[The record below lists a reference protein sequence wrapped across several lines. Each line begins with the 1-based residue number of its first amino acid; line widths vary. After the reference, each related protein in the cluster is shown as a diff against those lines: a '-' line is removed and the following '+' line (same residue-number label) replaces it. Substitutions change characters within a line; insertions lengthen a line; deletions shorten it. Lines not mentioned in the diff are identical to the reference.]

1 MLEIF
6 KRRVSALPLVLLMMP
21 ALCAQTPEWHDP
33 SSHRIRFVTVED
45 GVRLEVLDWGG
56 SGRPLVLLTGS
67 GNTAHV
73 FDDFAGKLT
82 GIAHV
87 YGITRRGFGA
97 SSHPESGYTDQRLAD
112 DVLHVL
118 DSLKLVAP
126 ILAGHSMGGN
136 ELTTLASQHPDR
148 VSGLVYLDAGADP
161 QDFPASDPAYM
172 ALADKLPPANRL
184 PPPPPFP
191 ESERRASTA
200 GYQSARRALK
210 AIGEGTKKRDY
221 SSIHVPVLSLFAVF
235 RPADDPLRQDM
246 PKDPKQRAAVQAFE
260 AATMV
265 YIKRYENSLL
275 TAVPGARIVEL
286 PGANH
291 YIFLSNEAEVL
302 REIALF
308 IAGLHSGN

>member
-1 MLEIF
+1 
-6 KRRVSALPLVLLMMP
+6 VS
-21 ALCAQTPEWHDP
+21 
-33 SSHRIRFVTVED
+33 
-45 GVRLEVLDWGG
+45 LEVLDWGG
-56 SGRPLVLLTGS
+56 SGRPMVLLTGS

-73 FDDFAGKLT
+73 FDDFARKLT
-82 GIAHV
+82 AIAHV

-97 SSHPESGYTDQRLAD
+97 SSHPEFGYSDQRLAD

-118 DSLKLVAP
+118 DSLKLDAP
-126 ILAGHSMGGN
+126 VLVGHSMGGN
-136 ELTTLASQHPDR
+136 ELTTIASQHPHR

-161 QDFPASDPAYM
+161 KDFPASDPAYR

-184 PPPPPFP
+184 PPPPAFP

-221 SSIHVPVLSLFAVF
+221 SRIRVPVLSLFAVF

-246 PKDPKQRAAVQAFE
+246 PKDPGERAIVEAFE

-265 YIKRYENSLL
+265 YIKRYEKSLL

-291 YIFLSNEAEVL
+291 YIFLSNEAEVV
-302 REIALF
+302 REITIF
-308 IAGLHSGN
+308 IAGLPS

>member
-1 MLEIF
+1 MLALLD
-6 KRRVSALPLVLLMMP
+6 RWAGALPLALFMMS
-21 ALCAQTPEWHDP
+21 ALCAQESAWRDP
-33 SSHRIRFVTVED
+33 SRHRVQFVTVQP

-56 SGRPLVLLTGS
+56 SGKPLVLLTGS

-73 FDDFAGKLT
+73 FDDFAAKLT

-112 DVLHVL
+112 DVLKVL
-118 DSLKLVAP
+118 DSLQLVGP
-126 ILAGHSMGGN
+126 VLVGHSMGGN
-136 ELTTLASQHPDR
+136 ELTTVASQHAGR
-148 VSGLVYLDAGADP
+148 VSGLVYLEAGADP

-184 PPPPPFP
+184 PPPPVFP
-191 ESERRASTA
+191 ESERRASSA
-200 GYQSARRALK
+200 DYQSARHALK

-221 SSIHVPVLSLFAVF
+221 SRIRVPVLSLFAVF
-235 RPADDPLRQDM
+235 RAADDPLRNDM
-246 PKDPKQRAAVQAFE
+246 PQDPQQRAAVEAFE

-265 YIKRYENSLL
+265 YIKRYESSLL
-275 TAVPGARIVEL
+275 TAVPSARIAEL

-291 YIFLSNEAEVL
+291 YIFLSNEADTL
-302 REIALF
+302 REITLF
-308 IAGLHSGN
+308 ILKLR

>member
-1 MLEIF
+1 MLDPL
-6 KRRVSALPLVLLMMP
+6 KRGVSALLLAFLMTKGSS
-21 ALCAQTPEWHDP
+21 AQKSSLQDP
-33 SSHRIRFVTVED
+33 SKHRVQFVGVED

-56 SGRPLVLLTGS
+56 SGRALVLLTGS

-82 GIAHV
+82 GSAHV

-126 ILAGHSMGGN
+126 VLVGHSMGGN
-136 ELTTLASQHPDR
+136 ELTTLASQHPIR
-148 VSGLVYLDAGADP
+148 INGLVYLDAGADP
-161 QDFPASDPAYM
+161 KDFPASDPAYM
-172 ALADKLPPANRL
+172 ALGNKLPPANRL

-191 ESERRASTA
+191 ESERLALTA
-200 GYQSARRALK
+200 DYQSARRALK

-221 SSIHVPVLSLFAVF
+221 SKIRVPVLSLFAVF

-246 PKDPKQRAAVQAFE
+246 PKDPQERATVEAFE

-265 YIKRYENSLL
+265 YIKRYEMSLL
-275 TAVPGARIVEL
+275 TAVPSARIVEL

-291 YIFLSNEAEVL
+291 YLFLSNEADVL
-302 REIALF
+302 REIASF
-308 IAGLHSGN
+308 MRGLPIGN

>member
-1 MLEIF
+1 
-6 KRRVSALPLVLLMMP
+6 
-21 ALCAQTPEWHDP
+21 
-33 SSHRIRFVTVED
+33 
-45 GVRLEVLDWGG
+45 
-56 SGRPLVLLTGS
+56 
-67 GNTAHV
+67 
-73 FDDFAGKLT
+73 
-82 GIAHV
+82 
-87 YGITRRGFGA
+87 
-97 SSHPESGYTDQRLAD
+97 
-112 DVLHVL
+112 
-118 DSLKLVAP
+118 
-126 ILAGHSMGGN
+126 MGGN
-136 ELTTLASQHPDR
+136 ELTTVASQHPDR
-148 VSGLVYLDAGADP
+148 VSGLVYLEAGGDP

-184 PPPPPFP
+184 PPPPAFP
-191 ESERRASTA
+191 ESERRASSA
-200 GYQSARRALK
+200 DYQSARRALK

-221 SSIHVPVLSLFAVF
+221 SSIRVPVLSLFAVF

-246 PKDPKQRAAVQAFE
+246 PKDPEERAAVEAFE

-265 YIKRYENSLL
+265 YIKRYEKSLL

>member
-1 MLEIF
+1 MCRTNRFWAFGLIT
-6 KRRVSALPLVLLMMP
+6 S
-21 ALCAQTPEWHDP
+21 ALCAQAPTWHDP
-33 SSHRIRFVTVED
+33 SKHRIHFVTVED

-73 FDDFAGKLT
+73 FDDFAPKLT
-82 GIAHV
+82 SFAHV
-87 YGITRRGFGA
+87 YGITRRGFGN

-118 DSLKLVAP
+118 DSLKLTSP

-136 ELTTLASQHPDR
+136 ELTTIGSQHPDR
-148 VSGLVYLDAGADP
+148 AAGLIYLDAGADP
-161 QDFPASDPAYM
+161 KDFPASDPAYM
-172 ALADKLPPANRL
+172 ALAEKLPPANRL
-184 PPPPPFP
+184 PAPPPFP
-191 ESERRASTA
+191 EAEYRASR
-200 GYQSARRALK
+200 GDYEGVRRALK

-221 SSIHVPVLSLFAVF
+221 SRIRAPVLSMFATF
-235 RPADDPLRQDM
+235 RPAGDPLRYEM
-246 PKDPKQRAAVQAFE
+246 PKDPQQRADVEAFE

-275 TAVPGARIVEL
+275 TAVPNARIVEL

-291 YIFLSNEAEVL
+291 YVFISNEADVL
-302 REIALF
+302 REIRAFVTHPPLRK
-308 IAGLHSGN
+308 

>member
-1 MLEIF
+1 MLEPF
-6 KRRVSALPLVLLMMP
+6 KLQASAFPLALLLMP
-21 ALCAQTPEWHDP
+21 ALCAQESTWRDP
-33 SSHRIRFVTVED
+33 SKHRIQFVTVDD

-126 ILAGHSMGGN
+126 VLAGHSMGGN
-136 ELTTLASQHPDR
+136 ELTKVGSQYPDR

-161 QDFPASDPAYM
+161 KDFPASDPAYM
-172 ALADKLPPANRL
+172 ALANPDAAPFSQPVPATK
-184 PPPPPFP
+184 PAETQP
-191 ESERRASTA
+191 ST
-200 GYQSARRALK
+200 
-210 AIGEGTKKRDY
+210 EDRD
-221 SSIHVPVLSLFAVF
+221 SKPH
-235 RPADDPLRQDM
+235 
-246 PKDPKQRAAVQAFE
+246 E
-260 AATMV
+260 AA
-265 YIKRYENSLL
+265 
-275 TAVPGARIVEL
+275 
-286 PGANH
+286 
-291 YIFLSNEAEVL
+291 
-302 REIALF
+302 
-308 IAGLHSGN
+308 

>member
-1 MLEIF
+1 MPKLFE
-6 KRRVSALPLVLLMMP
+6 RQATALPLALLIVP
-21 ALCAQTPEWHDP
+21 ALCAQESTWQDP
-33 SSHRIRFVTVED
+33 SKHRIQFVTVEP
-45 GVRLEVLDWGG
+45 GVQLEVLDWGG
-56 SGRPLVLLTGS
+56 SGRSLVLLTGS

-82 GIAHV
+82 GLAHV

-126 ILAGHSMGGN
+126 VLVGHSMGGN
-136 ELTTLASQHPDR
+136 ELTTLASQHSDR
-148 VSGLVYLDAGADP
+148 VSGLVYLEAGADP

-172 ALADKLPPANRL
+172 ALAANLPPANRL
-184 PPPPPFP
+184 PPPPAFP

-200 GYQSARRALK
+200 DYQSARRALK

-221 SSIHVPVLSLFAVF
+221 SRIRVPVLSLFAVF
-235 RPADDPLRQDM
+235 GSADDPLRQDL
-246 PKDPKQRAAVQAFE
+246 PKDPQQRAAVEAFE
-260 AATMV
+260 SATMV
-265 YIKRYENSLL
+265 YIKRYEKSLL

-291 YIFLSNEAEVL
+291 YVFLSNEAEVL

-308 IAGLHSGN
+308 IAGLPTGN

>member
-1 MLEIF
+1 MLEPF
-6 KRRVSALPLVLLMMP
+6 ERRASALPLALLMMP
-21 ALCAQTPEWHDP
+21 GVWAQESTWQDP
-33 SSHRIRFVTVED
+33 SKHRVQFVTVEP
-45 GVRLEVLDWGG
+45 GVRLEVVDWGG
-56 SGRPLVLLTGS
+56 SGRALVLLTGS

-112 DVLHVL
+112 DVLQVL
-118 DSLKLVAP
+118 DSLKLVGP
-126 ILAGHSMGGN
+126 VLVGHSMGGN

-148 VSGLVYLDAGADP
+148 VSGLVYMDAGADP

-172 ALADKLPPANRL
+172 ALGNKLPPANRL
-184 PPPPPFP
+184 PPPPAFP
-191 ESERRASTA
+191 ESERLASTA
-200 GYQSARRALK
+200 DYASARRALK

-221 SSIHVPVLSLFAVF
+221 SSIRVPVLSLFAVF

-246 PKDPKQRAAVQAFE
+246 PHGPQERATVEAFE

-265 YIKRYENSLL
+265 YIKRYEKSLL

-291 YIFLSNEAEVL
+291 YIFLSNEADAL

-308 IAGLHSGN
+308 ILK

>member
-1 MLEIF
+1 MPKPFE
-6 KRRVSALPLVLLMMP
+6 RRASALPLAWLLLP
-21 ALCAQTPEWHDP
+21 ALCAQESAWRDP
-33 SSHRIRFVTVED
+33 SKHGVQFVTVEP

-56 SGRPLVLLTGS
+56 SGRPMVLLTGS

-82 GIAHV
+82 AIAHV

-112 DVLHVL
+112 DVLRVL
-118 DSLKLVAP
+118 DSLKLAAP
-126 ILAGHSMGGN
+126 VLAGHSMAGN
-136 ELTTLASQHPDR
+136 ELTTLASQHPHR
-148 VSGLVYLDAGADP
+148 VSGLIYLEAGADP

-172 ALADKLPPANRL
+172 ALAEKLPPANRL
-184 PPPPPFP
+184 PPPPAFP

-200 GYQSARRALK
+200 DYQSARRALK

-221 SSIHVPVLSLFAVF
+221 SSIRVPVLSLFAVF
-235 RPADDPLRQDM
+235 RPPDDPLRQDM
-246 PKDPKQRAAVQAFE
+246 PKDPRERAAVEAFE

-265 YIKRYENSLL
+265 YIKRYERSLL
-275 TAVPGARIVEL
+275 TAVPGARMVEL

-291 YIFLSNEAEVL
+291 YVFLSNEAEVV
-302 REIALF
+302 REITLF
-308 IAGLHSGN
+308 IAGLPSGN